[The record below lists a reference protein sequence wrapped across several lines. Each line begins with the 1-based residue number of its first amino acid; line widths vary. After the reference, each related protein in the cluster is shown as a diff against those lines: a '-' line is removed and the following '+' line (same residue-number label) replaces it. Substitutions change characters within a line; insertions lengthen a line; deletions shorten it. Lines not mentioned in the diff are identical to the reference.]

1 MNRLITVAL
10 GVSFAAV
17 PLVACESK
25 GKTEAEFCSVVKK
38 VETAQVAVVTVLN
51 SGQVPVPAEV
61 KTALTEFRNALS
73 EMADVA
79 PEAIA
84 DDMLFVVNGFTAF
97 DLGLQK
103 VDYDYDRLF
112 TDPAAAEAAQA
123 DMAAMDSPE
132 TQAAMDVVDE
142 FSLAECGIALDT
154 SGA

>member
-1 MNRLITVAL
+1 MKRSITLAL
-10 GVSFAAV
+10 GISLAAT

-25 GKTEAEFCSVVKK
+25 GKNEAEFCSVVAK
-38 VETAQVAVVTVLN
+38 VATAQQAVVTVLN
-51 SGQVPVPAEV
+51 SGDVPIPAEV
-61 KTALTEFRNALS
+61 KTALTEFRSALD
-73 EMADVA
+73 EMADAA

-97 DLGLQK
+97 DLGLRK

-112 TDPAAAEAAQA
+112 TDPAAAEAAEA
-123 DMAAMDSPE
+123 DMAAMDTPE

-142 FSLAECGIALDT
+142 FSLTECGIALDT